1 MNHSGRGAGG
11 GRARVL
17 GVGAAVVAWVF
28 LAGSYAHAQVG
39 GDVVPLPST
48 SITRPDALPVVD
60 IARGG
65 ELPVRWA
72 ALGTST
78 GPGTTP
84 TVNLLGSPASFD
96 DAGRVASQRTLV
108 PGRAASTAGR
118 RRSTSNKTLAV
129 AIVAVTGFF
138 VGGYLGAAIEGH
150 SCACDDPGM
159 LGAMVGAPIGAVAGA
174 VVGVKL
180 F

>member
-1 MNHSGRGAGG
+1 MNHSRCGAGKE
-11 GRARVL
+11 RVRGL

-72 ALGTST
+72 ALGTT
-78 GPGTTP
+78 PGMD
-84 TVNLLGSPASFD
+84 LRGSPGSFD
-96 DAGRVASQRTLV
+96 FAGTAVSQRTRV
-108 PGRAASTAGR
+108 PGRAASPAGAH
-118 RRSTSNKTLAV
+118 RSTSRNVLAGVIGAAAGFV
-129 AIVAVTGFF
+129 AGA
-138 VGGYLGAAIEGH
+138 YLGAAIEGQG
-150 SCACDDPGM
+150 CACDDPGM
-159 LGAMVGAPIGAVAGA
+159 RGAMIGAPIGAVVGG
-174 VVGVKL
+174 VLGVKL
-180 F
+180 Y